1 MLDIFTTVEGKGTY
15 TDSKTCP
22 IPTPEPSPPPPP
34 SGETIISPGT
44 AAAISVIPT
53 PEPSPQ
59 PPYTAI
65 IAGAVAM
72 GGFAVVVVCAY
83 ILYQKKNLRRTNRSS
98 TLEES
103 APQPPVAAEPNGGI
117 LEDDTVHWS
126 IREAF
131 EILDRD
137 QRNLETRF
145 ENLRR

>member
-1 MLDIFTTVEGKGTY
+1 MIIFTAVEGETY
-15 TDSKTCP
+15 EDRARCDVP
-22 IPTPEPSPPPPP
+22 DPTPEPSPTPLPPN
-34 SGETIISPGT
+34 
-44 AAAISVIPT
+44 
-53 PEPSPQ
+53 
-59 PPYTAI
+59 TAI
-65 IAGAVAM
+65 IVGAVAM

-83 ILYQKKNLRRTNRSS
+83 ILYQKKNSKPSSVMRRTNRST

-103 APQPPVAAEPNGGI
+103 APQPPVAVEPGNTGVSNSNTNGGI

-137 QRNLETRF
+137 QKKNLEKRF

>member
-22 IPTPEPSPPPPP
+22 IPTPEPSPPPPN
-34 SGETIISPGT
+34 
-44 AAAISVIPT
+44 
-53 PEPSPQ
+53 
-59 PPYTAI
+59 TAI

-83 ILYQKKNLRRTNRSS
+83 ILYQKKNSKPSSVMRRTNRST

-103 APQPPVAAEPNGGI
+103 APQPPVAVEPGNTGVSNSNTNGGI
-117 LEDDTVHWS
+117 EEDGSVHWS

-137 QRNLETRF
+137 QKKNLEKRL
-145 ENLRR
+145 ENVRR

>member
-22 IPTPEPSPPPPP
+22 IPTPEPSPTPPN
-34 SGETIISPGT
+34 T
-44 AAAISVIPT
+44 AVPDPT
-53 PEPSPQ
+53 PEPSP
-59 PPYTAI
+59 PPLPPNPAI
-65 IAGAVAM
+65 IVGAVAM

-83 ILYQKKNLRRTNRSS
+83 ILYQKKNSKPSSVMRRTNRST

-103 APQPPVAAEPNGGI
+103 APQPPVAVEPNGGI

-126 IREAF
+126 LREAF

-137 QRNLETRF
+137 QKKNLEKRL
-145 ENLRR
+145 ENVRR

>member
-22 IPTPEPSPPPPP
+22 IPTPEPPN
-34 SGETIISPGT
+34 
-44 AAAISVIPT
+44 
-53 PEPSPQ
+53 
-59 PPYTAI
+59 TAI
-65 IAGAVAM
+65 IVGAVAM

-83 ILYQKKNLRRTNRSS
+83 ILYQKKNSKPSLVMRRTNRST

-103 APQPPVAAEPNGGI
+103 APQPPVAVELGNTGVSNSNTNGGI

-137 QRNLETRF
+137 QKKNLEKRF

>member
-22 IPTPEPSPPPPP
+22 IPALEPSPPPPP
-34 SGETIISPGT
+34 
-44 AAAISVIPT
+44 
-53 PEPSPQ
+53 
-59 PPYTAI
+59 PPNTAI

-83 ILYQKKNLRRTNRSS
+83 ILYQKKNSKPSSVMRRTNRST

-103 APQPPVAAEPNGGI
+103 APQPPVAVEPGNTGVSNSNTNGGI
-117 LEDDTVHWS
+117 EEDGTVHWS

-137 QRNLETRF
+137 QKKNLEKRL
-145 ENLRR
+145 ENVRR